1 MGELPSVCVIGAGV
15 SGLTACKALADFGV
29 PHTCFEASDEVG
41 GNWYFQ
47 NPNGVSSAYR
57 SLHIDISKP
66 SISFRD
72 FPMPDRYPDY
82 PHHTHIFEWLRDYA
96 DAFGL
101 RERIRFN
108 TRVQRAER
116 GAERRLADH
125 ARRRRRENF
134 DALLVCNGHHWDP
147 RYPDF
152 PGTFDGPQIH
162 SHDYIDPSNPL
173 DLYGKRVL
181 VVGIGNSAVDIV
193 SELARKTVS
202 DTVFLSTRS
211 GAYVVPK
218 YIFGKP
224 ADQVVK
230 TNPRI
235 PSACSGGSAACC
247 HGSSPGAWRTSGCRR
262 PTTTSSTPTRPS
274 PASCSDAWAPAT
286 RWPRATSPSCSATAC
301 ASPTARVEQVDA
313 IVYAT
318 GYNVS
323 FPFFD
328 PDFLSAPDN
337 VLPLYKRMLKPGL
350 DDLAFIGLGQPIPT
364 IFPFS
369 ELQSKLAARWLSGD
383 WAPPPAGRD
392 GSGDPS
398 RRGVPHRPLHE
409 QAPPHDAARVVRLR
423 STSCNTRSIPA
434 GQARAR
440 AGAPTGR
447 ATAGRAAALERRGAR
462 RRERGRPSTAAACA
476 APACTCAGEGD
487 ALRRRG
493 RAPALRRARPRLR
506 RHRRLGAPAL
516 RRALRRRRDR
526 RARVRLPALRR
537 KRRRAPA
544 AAVDTPPARG
554 LCRGDRVRALA
565 AGRRSR
571 ARSSCG
577 APPTPAGTWSR
588 WPSPT
593 DVSPPSISQVP
604 GMDGLVTLLNLAR
617 YAGPRPGRKARAR
630 RDARPR
636 RLAARPAAGDDP
648 RRRSAGERRRDDH
661 PRRRAG
667 LPRDRRPL
675 VAQRG
680 GRRGSF

>member
-96 DAFGL
+96 DAFAL

-108 TRVQRAER
+108 TRVAARRAR
-116 GAERRLADH
+116 ARRRLADH
-125 ARRRRRENF
+125 ARGRQPASASTRCSSATGTTGIR
-134 DALLVCNGHHWDP
+134 A
-147 RYPDF
+147 YPDF

-162 SHDYIDPSNPL
+162 SHDYIDPSTPL

-218 YIFGKP
+218 YLFGRP

-230 TNPRI
+230 TNPRLPAGLQRRI
-235 PSACSGGSAACC
+235 GRLLPRIFSGRMEDFGLPTPNHNFLDAHPTVSSELLGRLGAGDAVAKGDVAGAARR
-247 HGSSPGAWRTSGCRR
+247 PRALRRRDRGADRRDHLRDRLQRQLPVLRSRTS
-262 PTTTSSTPTRPS
+262 
-274 PASCSDAWAPAT
+274 
-286 RWPRATSPSCSATAC
+286 
-301 ASPTARVEQVDA
+301 
-313 IVYAT
+313 
-318 GYNVS
+318 
-323 FPFFD
+323 
-328 PDFLSAPDN
+328 LSAPEN
-337 VLPLYKRMLKPGL
+337 VLPLYKRMLKPGI

-383 WAPPPAGRD
+383 WAPPAESEMEAEIRRD
-392 GSGDPS
+392 EAFHTAHFIDKP
-398 RRGVPHRPLHE
+398 RHTMQLEWYAFQREL
-409 QAPPHDAARVVRLR
+409 
-423 STSCNTRSIPA
+423 NTRSIPA

-447 ATAGRAAALERRGAR
+447 AVAGRAAAPGSRQSYRHERGLLRQR
-462 RRERGRPSTAAACA
+462 RR
-476 APACTCAGEGD
+476 
-487 ALRRRG
+487 ALLG
-493 RAPALRRARPRLR
+493 RAPAGRGRDAFADEHGRRPCVVLAHGFGGTVDSGL
-506 RHRRLGAPAL
+506 
-516 RRALRRRRDR
+516 
-526 RARVRLPALRR
+526 LPYAERF
-537 KRRRAPA
+537 A
-544 AAVDTPPARG
+544 AAG
-554 LCRGDRVRALA
+554 LDALA
-565 AGRRSR
+565 FDYRHFGASDGEPRQLLSIPRQLEDYAAAIAF
-571 ARSSCG
+571 ARSL
-577 APPTPAGTWSR
+577 AGVDPERIVVWGSSYSGGHVVPVAVADGR
-588 WPSPT
+588 
-593 DVSPPSISQVP
+593 VAAVIAQVP
-604 GMDGLVTLLNLAR
+604 GMDGLATLLN
-617 YAGPRPGRKARAR
+617 ARALR
-630 RDARPR
+630 RPRAALDDSCWRACATSPARCAGARPR
-636 RLAARPAAGDDP
+636 WSPSWA
-648 RRRSAGERRRDDH
+648 
-661 PRRRAG
+661 RRAASA
-667 LPRDRRPL
+667 R
-675 VAQRG
+675 
-680 GRRGSF
+680 